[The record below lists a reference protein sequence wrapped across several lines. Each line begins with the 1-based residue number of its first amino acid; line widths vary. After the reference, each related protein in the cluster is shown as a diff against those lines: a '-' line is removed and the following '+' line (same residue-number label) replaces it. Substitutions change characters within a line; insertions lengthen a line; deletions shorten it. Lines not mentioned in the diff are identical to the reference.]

1 MTRPACRVYL
11 GFGSTW
17 LTEPGSITWTEVTS
31 RVMDR
36 RQPISTMRGS
46 TSWHGEPDVGVLSLT
61 LRNSDRHL
69 DPLHETGPHYGDLIP
84 GVPVKVE
91 GTPLGQS
98 TVGVWWGSVKSW
110 PQRYD
115 RGNRIATV
123 PIKAFDGFDKL
134 ARAKIPR
141 SPIEV
146 EVLADSPV
154 GWWRLDETTGDVM
167 VDYSGNDHDGTY
179 DEGTTS
185 LSTDLPVGD
194 EVIYRSI
201 AFDGSHKGAV
211 ADLAAIPTGSMSVEV
226 IVDLDDLASAPG
238 ELYSIYEH
246 GFGSMT
252 DRCVVSVE
260 RDGTTYKVLF
270 EVVKS
275 DGTVSGIQTVVGFQF
290 WGSGSTDGGTHHV
303 AFTRNSSGGT
313 LAGYRDGVLS
323 WGLVSGNLASPMS
336 GVLIG
341 APKNDPTG
349 YNPYV
354 GRIAHV
360 ITYNTALSG
369 ARVAAHYD
377 ALVEALSGQTTDQRI
392 SWILDEIG
400 WPAGLRNLETGKTTL
415 GPATFQPG
423 DGALN
428 YLRLCAATEDGLLFI
443 TADGKIRLLD
453 RYWRYTNT
461 AATAP
466 QITFTDDG
474 SGISVS
480 NLELEPADDE
490 LLVNVARFTRRGGT
504 EQVAVNTA
512 SRALY
517 GEAGKQR
524 TDLLHRTDG
533 ETRSQAE
540 WTVATQGTPTPR
552 IPRVTVNLH
561 KLPPERQAQLLALEL
576 GHRVRCTRTPQA
588 VGAAFSIDLVV
599 DGIKNAVTAT
609 EWVME
614 LFLSPAPD
622 QTLGLLLWDSGL
634 WDDAD
639 AVWAY

>member
-17 LTEPGSITWTEVTS
+17 LTEPGSIVWTEVTN

-46 TSWHGEPDVGVLSLT
+46 TAYHGEPDTGDLSLT

-69 DPLHETGPHYGDLIP
+69 DPLHTGGPHFGSLVP

-98 TVGVWWGSVKSW
+98 TVGVWWGTVKSW

-123 PIKAFDGFDKL
+123 PVRAFDGFDKL
-134 ARAKIPR
+134 ARARIPR
-141 SPIEV
+141 SPLEV
-146 EVLADSPV
+146 EILADSPV
-154 GWWRLDETTGDVM
+154 AYWRLDEQTGDVM
-167 VDYSGNDHDGTY
+167 VDSSGNKHDGTY
-179 DEGTTS
+179 DPGTTA
-185 LSTDLPVGD
+185 LSALFPFGDVQHQGIRFDGDHTGWVSESTIVQQSAPFVIELLYAATQTSTEPGTLMFRQGTGRSPGGPYIYSTTDLGLYALTDSVADTTLYEYDMPGFVAPGTVARWASYRVLGVGNALLY
-194 EVIYRSI
+194 V
-201 AFDGSHKGAV
+201 DGSV
-211 ADLAAIPTGSMSVEV
+211 VDSVE
-226 IVDLDDLASAPG
+226 G
-238 ELYSIYEH
+238 
-246 GFGSMT
+246 
-252 DRCVVSVE
+252 
-260 RDGTTYKVLF
+260 
-270 EVVKS
+270 
-275 DGTVSGIQTVVGFQF
+275 
-290 WGSGSTDGGTHHV
+290 
-303 AFTRNSSGGT
+303 SSGGFT
-313 LAGYRDGVLS
+313 ANDSKTQIGGDDGDISSAGFQGFICNVAVFAAD
-323 WGLVSGNLASPMS
+323 
-336 GVLIG
+336 IG
-341 APKNDPTG
+341 AS
-349 YNPYV
+349 
-354 GRIAHV
+354 RI
-360 ITYNTALSG
+360 
-369 ARVAAHYD
+369 AAHYNAAHAPLD
-377 ALVEALSGQTTDQRI
+377 NQTTDARI
-392 SWILDEIG
+392 TWVLDQLG
-400 WPAGLRNLETGKTTL
+400 WPVGLRHLEVGKTTL
-415 GPATFQPG
+415 GPATFKPG
-423 DGALN
+423 DGALD
-428 YLRLCAATEDGLLFI
+428 YLRLCAATEDGLLFV
-443 TADGKIRLLD
+443 TTTGKIRFLD

-461 AATAP
+461 QATVP
-466 QITFTDDG
+466 QITFTDNG

-504 EQVAVNTA
+504 EQVAENTA

-517 GEAGKQR
+517 GEAGKRR
-524 TDLLHRTDG
+524 TDLLHRTDV

-552 IPRVTVNLH
+552 IPSVTVNLH
-561 KLPPERQAQLLALEL
+561 KLPPARQAQLLALDI

-599 DGIKNAVTAT
+599 DGIKNSVTAA

-622 QTLGLLLWDSGL
+622 QTLGLLLWDTGL